1 MKEARITI
9 ENPESSQEQVDA
21 AKAKIEEIK
30 ALLEEE
36 YNLNIKS
43 DNSDL
48 DNAVEQVKKL
58 TGNDLRQAIADE
70 QMQLANLAE
79 NYRNAMTRLPEM
91 QAKFD
96 NANERLSQFKELNSE
111 LRALG
116 AEYRRML
123 PLKKQGKL
131 WGLPLSN
138 RKIMNMFSDG
148 SARE

>member
-1 MKEARITI
+1 MQYSLDKYKQIANLQRALKDARGTI
-9 ENPESSQEQVDA
+9 GNPKASQEQIDA

-36 YNLNIKS
+36 YNLTIKS

-58 TGNDLRQAIADE
+58 TGNDLKQAIADE

-91 QAKFD
+91 RSLTMQT
-96 NANERLSQFKELNSE
+96 NV
-111 LRALG
+111 
-116 AEYRRML
+116 
-123 PLKKQGKL
+123 
-131 WGLPLSN
+131 
-138 RKIMNMFSDG
+138 
-148 SARE
+148 